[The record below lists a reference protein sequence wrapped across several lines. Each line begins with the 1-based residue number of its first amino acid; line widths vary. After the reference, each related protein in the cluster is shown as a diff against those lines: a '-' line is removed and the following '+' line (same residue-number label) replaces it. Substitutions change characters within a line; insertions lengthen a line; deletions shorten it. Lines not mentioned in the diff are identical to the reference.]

1 MNPEQKLLD
10 KIGRTHGLTV
20 PDSDF
25 LCQVY
30 IRVSQQL
37 PEKKAPQQ
45 KKRTPWQIMRPYV
58 YLAAMFAGLWLTM
71 RIVTS
76 LTVAPQQ
83 PVSLDNPPVLVAQAM
98 STPEVA
104 EQINLASKVPEVSI
118 VADAAADY
126 SNMDEFE
133 EAFDYELDPS
143 IEKLDVAAIANADGK
158 SEADDISVYDLYEF
172 AYYDDYYNTL

>member
-37 PEKKAPQQ
+37 
-45 KKRTPWQIMRPYV
+45 
-58 YLAAMFAGLWLTM
+58 
-71 RIVTS
+71 
-76 LTVAPQQ
+76 
-83 PVSLDNPPVLVAQAM
+83 LDNPPVLVAQAM